1 MHFHAYSFLVQRR
14 GDLFYDS
21 PRRPTRTRSI
31 TMGIT
36 LILLGICVV
45 VLIYSVSLYNNLVSL
60 KHGVSKAWANIDV
73 LLKQRH
79 DELPKLV
86 EVCKQYKQFEQET
99 LQRVIAARSQ
109 VQTARE
115 GQDIEALGK
124 AEGVMRASLGGLFAV
139 AEAYPDLK
147 TNQNFMQLQT
157 RITGLENGIAD
168 RREVYNDSVNIYNV
182 GIEQFPA
189 VLIAN
194 MFSYAEKPLLEFSTA
209 EKADV
214 DMKALFS

>member
-1 MHFHAYSFLVQRR
+1 MSSA
-14 GDLFYDS
+14 
-21 PRRPTRTRSI
+21 
-31 TMGIT
+31 
-36 LILLGICVV
+36 LILLGLSLVA
-45 VLIYSVSLYNNLVSL
+45 LIYGVSLYNNLVSL
-60 KHGVSKAWANIDV
+60 KHAVSKAWANIDV

-115 GQDIEALGK
+115 GQDIAALGI
-124 AEGVMRASLGGLFAV
+124 AEGMMRSSLGGLFAV
-139 AEAYPDLK
+139 AEAYPELK
-147 TNQNFMQLQT
+147 ANQNFMQLQT

-168 RREVYNDSVNIYNV
+168 RRELYNDSVNIYNV

-194 MFSYAEKPLLEFSTA
+194 MFAYTAKPLLEFSTA